1 MRAEIIA
8 VGTELLIGHVLNSN
22 AQYLSEEL
30 NALGVSVLYHTVVG
44 DNPERIQDA
53 LVIASSRADLI
64 ITTGGLGPTSDDLTH
79 ESIAAYLK
87 SELVIDEKQRKII
100 EAKFAGNNVPRI
112 NYKQAGVL
120 DGASVIAN
128 PIGTAIGMLLE
139 LKAGA
144 ETSRGVFSQDLVL
157 MSFPGVPIE
166 MKAMFQETSVPY
178 LCEALKV
185 RGNEGVIVSRKVM
198 MAGITESRM
207 AQIIHD
213 SGSKMFEKSNPS
225 VAPYATLGECYLRI
239 TAQAKNDHA
248 ARNMIQIAQL
258 EIDGLLGDYIFGYD
272 EDTIPAVLARELRK
286 RNLYIA
292 FAESCTG
299 GLLSKLM
306 TDVPGASNYTK
317 LNLVTYS
324 NESKEQMLA
333 VKSETLKQYGAV
345 SEEVAVE
352 MVRGLAAISGAQ
364 LNVSVTGIAGPDGS
378 EHNKPIGTIHV
389 AILMPDGSLHTEN
402 LYWSWSARILSRE
415 QVRELAAKK
424 ICYKIYKL
432 LRL

>member
-53 LVIASSRADLI
+53 LAIASSRADLI

-87 SELVIDEKQRKII
+87 SELVIDEQQRKII
-100 EAKFAGNNVPRI
+100 ETKFAGNSVPHI

-120 DGASVIAN
+120 AGARVIAN

-139 LKAGA
+139 LKAGIA
-144 ETSRGVFSQDLVL
+144 TSRGTLSQDLVL

-166 MKAMFQETSVPY
+166 MKEMFQETSVPY
-178 LCEALKV
+178 LREALV
-185 RGNEGVIVSRKVM
+185 ARGNEGVIISRKVL

-239 TAQAKNDHA
+239 TVQAKNDHA
-248 ARNMIQIAQL
+248 ANNMIQIAQL

-272 EDTIPAVLARELRK
+272 DDTIPAVLARELRK

-324 NESKEQMLA
+324 NESKMQMLA

-432 LRL
+432 LRC

>member
-8 VGTELLIGHVLNSN
+8 IGTELLIGHVLNSN
-22 AQYLSEEL
+22 AKYLSEKL
-30 NALGVSVLYHTVVG
+30 NAIGVSVLYHTVVG

-53 LVIASSRADLI
+53 LDIASKRVDLI

-79 ESIAAYLK
+79 ESIAAYLQQ
-87 SELVIDEKQRKII
+87 ELVVSEEQRQII
-100 EAKFAGNNVPRI
+100 ETKFATKTVPKI
-112 NYKQAGVL
+112 NYKQAAVL
-120 DGASVIAN
+120 EAARIIPN

-139 LKAGA
+139 LKSGTK
-144 ETSRGVFSQDLVL
+144 TSRGVLAQDLVV
-157 MSFPGVPIE
+157 MSFPGVPLE
-166 MKAMFQETSVPY
+166 MEAMFGETASPY
-178 LCEALKV
+178 LSDELIK
-185 RGNEGVIVSRKVM
+185 RGSDGVIVSRKVL

-207 AQIIHD
+207 AQIVHD
-213 SGSKMFEKSNPS
+213 SASKMFERANPS

-239 TAQAKNDHA
+239 TAQARDQHA
-248 ARNMIQIAQL
+248 ANNMIQIAQL

-272 EDTIPAVLARELRK
+272 DDTIPAVLARELRK
-286 RNLYIA
+286 RNLYLA

-324 NESKEQMLA
+324 NESKEQILG
-333 VKSETLKQYGAV
+333 VRSETLAAHGAV

-352 MVRGLAAISGAQ
+352 MVRGLAKISGADIS
-364 LNVSVTGIAGPDGS
+364 VSVTGIAGPDGS

-424 ICYKIYKL
+424 ICYKLFKL
-432 LRL
+432 LRM